1 MSDEVVSGD
10 LVQAAPR
17 TKVLKNGAVYDL
29 DKGRIVANPGGGTT
43 AITQANATELINS
56 RWERYRNS
64 AVEGLAAA
72 GAVNNRVDAWAW
84 IVEKQAGLAADVE
97 KGRSSTEA
105 ARFVGSA
112 VGAMPDRGSAGANS
126 GGDNVNISVPGAFLR
141 GLLDDLRRARAD
153 NDQNESG

>member
-1 MSDEVVSGD
+1 MSEEVVPAGQN
-10 LVQAAPR
+10 V
-17 TKVLKNGAVYDL
+17 KILKNGAVYDL

-84 IVEKQAGLAADVE
+84 IVEKQAGLAADPDR
-97 KGRSSTEA
+97 GRASTEA

-112 VGAMPDRGSAGANS
+112 VGAMPERGAAGANS

-141 GLLDDLRRARAD
+141 GLLDDLRRARAE